1 LPSIEMSNERAD
13 ITTVSEL
20 SDQELLAA
28 RARLPQHVVHR
39 SFVSETVVLNLRTGK
54 YHGLNP
60 TAGKML
66 EALEVSATVA
76 AAVPALA
83 AEYGLDQE
91 QIQRDLLALTRGLLE
106 RGLIVTADD
115 AVG

>member
-1 LPSIEMSNERAD
+1 MSDKQAD
-13 ITTVSEL
+13 TPTVSKL
-20 SDQELLAA
+20 SDQQLLDA

-60 TAGKML
+60 TAGRMLDAL
-66 EALEVSATVA
+66 EAASTVGD
-76 AAVPALA
+76 AVPVLVS
-83 AEYGLDQE
+83 EYGLGRE
-91 QIQRDLLALTRGLLE
+91 QIQSDLLALTRGLLE

-115 AVG
+115 NGD

>member
-1 LPSIEMSNERAD
+1 LASF
-13 ITTVSEL
+13 T
-20 SDQELLAA
+20 DQELRAS

-39 SFVSETVVLNLRTGK
+39 TFVAETVVLNLRTGK

-66 EALEVSATVA
+66 EALEAAPSIE

-83 AEYGLDQE
+83 DEFETPQP
-91 QIQRDLLALTRGLLE
+91 QIEADLIALCRGLLE
-106 RGLIVTADD
+106 RGLIEIADAD
-115 AVG
+115 QA